1 MSTTLRNG
9 VQRLE
14 LTSRVTLGVLALGSG
29 IYTYLGVRE
38 LLNDN
43 STLVTYAAVIYS
55 VAVTIGIFAF
65 WSFLMRL
72 LPHVYDQV
80 GRMLLLAVM
89 AVGSVMIVAMSAW
102 LNATALAGNAALEQ
116 HLATALQDYSRDLDR
131 AYRYATSARSL
142 LPDIQMAS
150 ARFGQL
156 ADGERTGTLTGT
168 SGSGT
173 VVQLLSQMSNQLGT
187 LSRTVEQSS
196 DQAKALY
203 DRGSKHL
210 AKMRELVS
218 SRGPISPRSDA
229 FGDEAT
235 ALLGVVA
242 SLQQT
247 AITHAVKRTAD
258 DLTASFIA
266 PVAGGGTAEI
276 AGRQTAVVSRIQEA
290 VAAQSKALSTAAG
303 KILDDKPTEPSRFVP
318 LSSAEAILRYAGDF
332 VPSWAGAVSIDLL
345 PAVLVIILC
354 VAHANIRRE
363 GTPVT
368 TLASMTTSD
377 LITAIRLVRQVE
389 AEQQITR
396 LRPTDT
402 DTRGSAR
409 TEEQIRDGSVKPAPS
424 HRFPVRV
431 RET

>member
-1 MSTTLRNG
+1 MSAALRNG
-9 VQRLE
+9 IQRLE

-29 IYTYLGVRE
+29 LYTYLGVRE

-43 STLVTYAAVIYS
+43 STLLTFAAVSYS

-80 GRMLLLAVM
+80 GRMLMLVVM

-102 LNATALAGNAALEQ
+102 LNATALAGKAQIEQ

-131 AYRYATSARSL
+131 AYRYATSARNL

-150 ARFGQL
+150 AHFGQL

-218 SRGPISPRSDA
+218 RRGPISPRSDT
-229 FGDEAT
+229 FGNEAT

-247 AITHAVKRTAD
+247 AITHAVKRTTD
-258 DLTASFIA
+258 ELSASFIA
-266 PVAGGGTAEI
+266 PVAAGGTAEL
-276 AGRQTAVVSRIQEA
+276 AGRQTASKIPIVLSRSATPSVLGWSRASRTPEATSLVS
-290 VAAQSKALSTAAG
+290 
-303 KILDDKPTEPSRFVP
+303 PSRF
-318 LSSAEAILRYAGDF
+318 L
-332 VPSWAGAVSIDLL
+332 
-345 PAVLVIILC
+345 
-354 VAHANIRRE
+354 
-363 GTPVT
+363 T
-368 TLASMTTSD
+368 
-377 LITAIRLVRQVE
+377 
-389 AEQQITR
+389 
-396 LRPTDT
+396 
-402 DTRGSAR
+402 
-409 TEEQIRDGSVKPAPS
+409 
-424 HRFPVRV
+424 
-431 RET
+431 